1 MTRRFILTTLST
13 VLPLLLLSCV
23 TVQEKDPSAVNITQL
38 IKEGKIEEAKQCFTS
53 KYDINSVDEDGNT
66 ALHLAAKLN
75 DSSLALFLL
84 CNGADPDLKNFQSQT
99 PLHVAVE
106 SGSKEAASTL
116 VNFGC
121 NIFAR
126 NEEGVTAMDA
136 ALSADDAYYD
146 IFITTKTGELRDAEK
161 AKTIVHYFV
170 ETGNAK
176 AVQQC
181 ARKGIPLSVKDNEGL
196 SPLAY
201 AYRNFSSG
209 KAVEIAAILITNGAE
224 HVKSEYDYFETAV
237 ANRNVDYRFDDGQTP
252 LHLASIAGHEA
263 VAKYFIAN
271 NALTNIQDSTGASPL
286 HEAVRYGR
294 VELAKLLLNSGA
306 DINAKDNLGKT
317 PVLLIIPEEKRSEL
331 YTLLASY
338 KANLGVKDMY
348 GDTVLHTAT
357 MTSVPVSILDTL
369 ISGGAEINA
378 RNKDGVTPLALA
390 IENNEEEHIKFYSEN
405 GADINSK
412 DTNGTTPLIL
422 ALRDKDP
429 SDKILRS
436 IVNRQNITS
445 VDSEGNTP
453 LMNAIQ
459 NNATLTKIQY
469 IISLT
474 DDVNTRN
481 ADGNTAL
488 YLTVLKNRQKVG
500 ELLLSK
506 NADIFAT
513 NNRSKSPLSL
523 ALYDGGSVIDWLIT
537 SKTIVA
543 TDGSGNTALHFA
555 AEWGLKDA
563 VSALILKGAKTEAKN
578 ANGETPLFS
587 AAKNDEPE
595 VIQVLVNN
603 GCRVNARDNLG
614 STPLHMAVRWRNP
627 KAVARL
633 VNLGAEID
641 AQNVSGHTPLAEAAI
656 VGKYDIAN
664 LLLLKGANPNASN
677 TNGKTVLMDA
687 VRAKNVSVISLL
699 LANNANPQI
708 QDLTGRNCYH
718 EAALTADPE
727 IIAIIRKAGGN
738 PLTRDKNGV
747 TPLSMVLGKD
757 EVIIREVLGND
768 TTISDS
774 DGNTPIHFLV
784 KANRGSGLLQT
795 LISAGYP
802 FDTRNA
808 DGHTPL
814 YAAVEKD
821 RKDAAR
827 ILLENG
833 ANPFIAADS
842 KGNNAVTLALKKNNK
857 DILND
862 IIKYAGNSADIQGNT
877 ILHYAARTS
886 DAATISHLL
895 SYGLDVNVRN
905 IYDETPY
912 STAVRWHKDE
922 AAKLLKAATNAE

>member
-1 MTRRFILTTLST
+1 
-13 VLPLLLLSCV
+13 
-23 TVQEKDPSAVNITQL
+23 
-38 IKEGKIEEAKQCFTS
+38 
-53 KYDINSVDEDGNT
+53 
-66 ALHLAAKLN
+66 
-75 DSSLALFLL
+75 
-84 CNGADPDLKNFQSQT
+84 
-99 PLHVAVE
+99 
-106 SGSKEAASTL
+106 
-116 VNFGC
+116 
-121 NIFAR
+121 
-126 NEEGVTAMDA
+126 
-136 ALSADDAYYD
+136 
-146 IFITTKTGELRDAEK
+146 
-161 AKTIVHYFV
+161 
-170 ETGNAK
+170 
-176 AVQQC
+176 
-181 ARKGIPLSVKDNEGL
+181 
-196 SPLAY
+196 
-201 AYRNFSSG
+201 
-209 KAVEIAAILITNGAE
+209 
-224 HVKSEYDYFETAV
+224 
-237 ANRNVDYRFDDGQTP
+237 
-252 LHLASIAGHEA
+252 
-263 VAKYFIAN
+263 
-271 NALTNIQDSTGASPL
+271 
-286 HEAVRYGR
+286 
-294 VELAKLLLNSGA
+294 
-306 DINAKDNLGKT
+306 
-317 PVLLIIPEEKRSEL
+317 
-331 YTLLASY
+331 
-338 KANLGVKDMY
+338 
-348 GDTVLHTAT
+348 
-357 MTSVPVSILDTL
+357 
-369 ISGGAEINA
+369 
-378 RNKDGVTPLALA
+378 
-390 IENNEEEHIKFYSEN
+390 
-405 GADINSK
+405 
-412 DTNGTTPLIL
+412 
-422 ALRDKDP
+422 
-429 SDKILRS
+429 
-436 IVNRQNITS
+436 
-445 VDSEGNTP
+445 
-453 LMNAIQ
+453 MNAIQ

-469 IISLT
+469 LISLT

-614 STPLHMAVRWRNP
+614 STPLHMAVRWGNP

-784 KANRGSGLLQT
+784 KANRASGLLQT

-814 YAAVEKD
+814 YTAVEKD